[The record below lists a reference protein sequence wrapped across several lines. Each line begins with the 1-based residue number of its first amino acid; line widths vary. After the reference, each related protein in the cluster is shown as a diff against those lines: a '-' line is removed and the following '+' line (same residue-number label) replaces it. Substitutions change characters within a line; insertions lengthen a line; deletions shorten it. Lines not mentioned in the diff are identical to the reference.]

1 MVETE
6 IIVGAQEASAT
17 KSQTEGKKVA
27 IREKTKR
34 RVRREVVPSFAEEKT
49 ALAEDRWDRGEKKN
63 EVGVS

>member
-6 IIVGAQEASAT
+6 VIVGAQEASTT

-27 IREKTKR
+27 IREKTQR

-49 ALAEDRWDRGEKKN
+49 TLAKDK
-63 EVGVS
+63 